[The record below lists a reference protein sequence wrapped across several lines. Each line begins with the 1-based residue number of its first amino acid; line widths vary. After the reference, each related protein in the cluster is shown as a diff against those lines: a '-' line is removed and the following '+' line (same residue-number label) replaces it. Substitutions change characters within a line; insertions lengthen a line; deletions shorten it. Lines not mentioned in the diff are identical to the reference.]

1 MALIFHNKTMKKNK
15 NNNIKQL
22 LKDSSNT
29 FVDKL
34 ASLKYVTKKD
44 TSLISS
50 VISDALKKKKVAIF
64 VLQKNNIP
72 DASRYFDSS

>member
-1 MALIFHNKTMKKNK
+1 MKKK
-15 NNNIKQL
+15 EDKIKKL
-22 LKDSSNT
+22 SDASSNT

-50 VISDALKKKKVAIF
+50 VISDALKKKK
-64 VLQKNNIP
+64 
-72 DASRYFDSS
+72 

>member
-1 MALIFHNKTMKKNK
+1 MYFLALIFHNMIMKKK
-15 NNNIKQL
+15 NNNIKEL

-29 FVDKL
+29 LVDKL

-50 VISDALKKKKVAIF
+50 VISDALKKKK
-64 VLQKNNIP
+64 
-72 DASRYFDSS
+72 

>member
-1 MALIFHNKTMKKNK
+1 MKKNK
-15 NNNIKQL
+15 NNKIKQH
-22 LKDSSNT
+22 LKDSSDT

-50 VISDALKKKKVAIF
+50 VISDALKKKKVTIF

-72 DASRYFDSS
+72 DASHCFDPS

>member
-1 MALIFHNKTMKKNK
+1 MKKNK
-15 NNNIKQL
+15 NNNNNIKQL

-50 VISDALKKKKVAIF
+50 VISDALKKKK
-64 VLQKNNIP
+64 
-72 DASRYFDSS
+72 

>member
-1 MALIFHNKTMKKNK
+1 MCFLALIFHKMIMKKK
-15 NNNIKQL
+15 NNNIKEL

-29 FVDKL
+29 LVDKL

-50 VISDALKKKKVAIF
+50 VISDALKKKK
-64 VLQKNNIP
+64 
-72 DASRYFDSS
+72 

>member
-50 VISDALKKKKVAIF
+50 VISDALKKKVTIF

>member
-1 MALIFHNKTMKKNK
+1 MKKNK
-15 NNNIKQL
+15 NNNIKQH

-50 VISDALKKKKVAIF
+50 VISDALKKKVTIF

-72 DASRYFDSS
+72 DASHYFDPS

>member
-50 VISDALKKKKVAIF
+50 VISDALKKK
-64 VLQKNNIP
+64 
-72 DASRYFDSS
+72 SSYFCITKKQYP

>member
-1 MALIFHNKTMKKNK
+1 MALIFHNKTMKKK
-15 NNNIKQL
+15 NNNIKKL

-50 VISDALKKKKVAIF
+50 VISDALKKKK
-64 VLQKNNIP
+64 
-72 DASRYFDSS
+72 SSYFCITKKQYP

>member
-1 MALIFHNKTMKKNK
+1 MKKKN

>member
-1 MALIFHNKTMKKNK
+1 MKKNK

-50 VISDALKKKKVAIF
+50 VISDALKKKVAIF

>member
-1 MALIFHNKTMKKNK
+1 MALIFHNKTMKKK
-15 NNNIKQL
+15 IIIILKQL

-50 VISDALKKKKVAIF
+50 VISDALKKKK
-64 VLQKNNIP
+64 
-72 DASRYFDSS
+72 

>member
-1 MALIFHNKTMKKNK
+1 MKKNK

>member
-1 MALIFHNKTMKKNK
+1 MKKNK

-50 VISDALKKKKVAIF
+50 VNSNDLKKKKVAIF

-72 DASRYFDSS
+72 DASRYFDSSLER